1 MSQHSNVIEALK
13 NSRLAVILGEGEAEA
28 LCDLLTVT
36 EFEQGHVF
44 VARGAPATSAGV
56 IVAGSAEVILEGRRV
71 AVLEAGQIFGE
82 SMFSSEGARTADLRA
97 TSSGCFAAFT
107 SDDFQDLLDSHP
119 QLALRCQGFFEA
131 EYARTQERDAGSRE
145 RDTTRYVALIAHN
158 EMKSTLLD
166 FVKSNRTRLGDFPL
180 VATGTTGTLIY
191 QETGMVLNRKVRPG
205 PLGGDQAIGAMI
217 STGNVL
223 AVIFFRDPLSA
234 HPHHADIE
242 ALGRLCDVYRVP
254 FATNPSTADAVLD
267 YIEKGGARNPL
278 ANSVLDSYRANQA
291 QLTRSQD

>member
-191 QETGMVLNRKVRPG
+191 QETGMVLNRRCGQVHSGGIRP
-205 PLGGDQAIGAMI
+205 
-217 STGNVL
+217 
-223 AVIFFRDPLSA
+223 SA
-234 HPHHADIE
+234 
-242 ALGRLCDVYRVP
+242 R
-254 FATNPSTADAVLD
+254 
-267 YIEKGGARNPL
+267 
-278 ANSVLDSYRANQA
+278 
-291 QLTRSQD
+291 